1 MSKTSNC
8 IRMLMILSDGNV
20 HSISEL
26 SEKLETN
33 PRNIIEYRKELE
45 DSGYP
50 IIGVPGKF
58 GGYKIIKEDMFPCL
72 KLTIEERKALSAGV
86 GYLKARKDFPEK
98 KDFETAMEKVFCTE
112 NREVVPINPTVI
124 ARYPSSIDENRL
136 RTVYSD
142 VETAIKKQNKIWIN
156 YRSND
161 NVLRDRI
168 IQPYKLYMYDNNW
181 FVLAYCEL
189 VETFRYFK
197 LCRMVDY
204 RVLQDKFRRSLA
216 YNEKEWLDKFGMTN
230 NGDWYPVKLKFTGR
244 FAMIAQDYL
253 FGKDQ
258 TVEYIDSDTTIVTV
272 KMQYHDNIIGFVLSC
287 IGYCEVIE
295 PEWLKDEVKSV
306 AAEVSRLYD

>member
-98 KDFETAMEKVFCTE
+98 KILKPQWKKCFAPKIVRSCL
-112 NREVVPINPTVI
+112 
-124 ARYPSSIDENRL
+124 SIRRL
-136 RTVYSD
+136 
-142 VETAIKKQNKIWIN
+142 
-156 YRSND
+156 
-161 NVLRDRI
+161 
-168 IQPYKLYMYDNNW
+168 
-181 FVLAYCEL
+181 
-189 VETFRYFK
+189 
-197 LCRMVDY
+197 
-204 RVLQDKFRRSLA
+204 LQDILLLLMK
-216 YNEKEWLDKFGMTN
+216 
-230 NGDWYPVKLKFTGR
+230 
-244 FAMIAQDYL
+244 
-253 FGKDQ
+253 
-258 TVEYIDSDTTIVTV
+258 
-272 KMQYHDNIIGFVLSC
+272 IG
-287 IGYCEVIE
+287 
-295 PEWLKDEVKSV
+295 
-306 AAEVSRLYD
+306 

>member
-8 IRMLMILSDGNV
+8 MKMLRILSDGNV

-45 DSGYP
+45 DAGYP

-72 KLTIEERKALSAGV
+72 KLTTDERKALSAGV
-86 GYLKARKDFPEK
+86 GYLKARNDFPEK
-98 KDFETAMEKVFCTE
+98 KDFEAAMEKVFCVE
-112 NREVVPINPTVI
+112 NHEVVPINPTII

-136 RTVYSD
+136 RTLYGD
-142 VETAIKKQNKIWIN
+142 IEHAIKKQNKIWIN

-161 NVLRDRI
+161 NVLRERT

-189 VETFRYFK
+189 VETYRYFK
-197 LCRMVDY
+197 LCRIVDY
-204 RVLQDKFRRSLA
+204 KVTQDRFRLSLA

-230 NGDWYPVKLKFTGR
+230 NGEWYDVKLKFTGKY
-244 FAMIAQDYL
+244 AMIAQDYL
-253 FGKDQ
+253 YGKDQ
-258 TVEYIDSDTTIVTV
+258 TVECVDSNTTVVSV
-272 KMQYHDNIIGFVLSC
+272 KMQYRDNIIGFVLSC
-287 IGYCEVIE
+287 LGYCEVIE
-295 PEWLKDEVKSV
+295 PQWLIKEIKEIS
-306 AAEVSRLYD
+306 ATIANRT